1 MTNHRSLIALNL
13 AVFLFML
20 GVGVIVPLLP
30 QKIITLTGSLTT
42 IGYLASAFAIPFVLL
57 QLPIGRLSNRFGFRY
72 LLLTGYLVGSISGVI
87 YYFSNNQWMIF
98 FGRLLQGIGEA
109 PLWALAPALLSILY
123 PLARGKVIGF
133 YNASIHL
140 GLTLGSVVSI
150 LTSKIWVNNE
160 PYLLFALAG
169 TLGALLI
176 LMGVQDPLHR
186 DNFEK
191 TPIDAGTFKNLVKD
205 PGTLAVFSSIAL
217 YGAGYGIFLT
227 ILPGFLIQN
236 KGFSRTEISCFF
248 TLFYIAISLSQ
259 VITGPISDR
268 QGRRPIMVSGLIA
281 ASVGL
286 AIFPDKKGWEIFPW
300 LFLAS
305 FGLGIF
311 CVSALAWLND
321 SVSDSFKGTI
331 SCAFYLFWG
340 IGFFSAPL
348 FLGKPAMMSYGF
360 KGFHLLALLFLIQAF
375 LLGIIPHKRGEI
387 PRKKL

>member
-1 MTNHRSLIALNL
+1 
-13 AVFLFML
+13 ML

-42 IGYLASAFAIPFVLL
+42 IGYLASAFAISFVLL

-72 LLLTGYLVGSISGVI
+72 LLLTGYLVGSGSGLI
-87 YYFSNNQWMIF
+87 YCFSNSQWMIF

-123 PLARGKVIGF
+123 PLARGRAIGF

-140 GLTLGSVVSI
+140 GLTLGSVISI
-150 LTSKIWVNNE
+150 LTSTIWINNE
-160 PYLLFALAG
+160 PYLLFTLSG
-169 TLGALLI
+169 ILGALLI
-176 LMGVQDPLHR
+176 LTGVKEPAPME
-186 DNFEK
+186 NFDK
-191 TPIDAGTFKNLVKD
+191 TSIDAGTFKNLVKD
-205 PGTLAVFSSIAL
+205 PATLAVFSSIAL

-227 ILPGFLIQN
+227 ILPGFLIQD
-236 KGFSRTEISCFF
+236 KGFSRTEISYFF
-248 TLFYIAISLSQ
+248 TLFYIAISISQ

-268 QGRRPIMVSGLIA
+268 QGRRPIMISGLIA
-281 ASVGL
+281 AFIGL
-286 AIFPDKKGWEIFPW
+286 VIFPDKKGWEIFPW

-348 FLGKPAMMSYGF
+348 LLEKITGLGNGF
-360 KGFHLLALLFLIQAF
+360 TGFHLLALLFLIQAF
-375 LLGIIPHKRGEI
+375 FLGIIPHKRGEI
-387 PRKKL
+387 PRKKV